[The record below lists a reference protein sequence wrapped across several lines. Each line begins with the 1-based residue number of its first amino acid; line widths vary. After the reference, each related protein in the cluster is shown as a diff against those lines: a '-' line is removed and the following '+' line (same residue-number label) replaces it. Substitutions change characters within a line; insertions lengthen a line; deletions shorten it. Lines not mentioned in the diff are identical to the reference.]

1 MTRSELCV
9 SVMTL
14 THTVMGNIIWQIY
27 YLFLKN
33 VLVQPALLRNKRTQF

>member
-1 MTRSELCV
+1 MTRSELYV

-14 THTVMGNIIWQIY
+14 THTVMGNIILQIY

-33 VLVQPALLRNKRTQF
+33 VLVLHALLRNKRTKF